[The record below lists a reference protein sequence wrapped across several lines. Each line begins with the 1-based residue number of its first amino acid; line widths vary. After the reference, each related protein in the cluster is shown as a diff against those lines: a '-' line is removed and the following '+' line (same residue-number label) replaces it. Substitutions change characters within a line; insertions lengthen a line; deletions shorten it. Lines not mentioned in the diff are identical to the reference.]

1 MRFLC
6 ALALRAATFVLWAVL
21 LAAPPARAA
30 CPPLPATL
38 LHELDDRA
46 AALHRLDAHAQA
58 CAGDAAWHAQRGA
71 LLLELGRAAEAAE
84 HLERALLL
92 DPLLA
97 GARIDYADA
106 LAALGD
112 LDAASELAIGLLRL
126 PDLPATARRH
136 LEARLRH
143 WREADPHATAPWQR
157 RIEIAAQLGWE
168 RNLNGGPAA
177 DTILLTPPEGN
188 IELPVAAA
196 QRPRAGAAVQT
207 SAEVQALRPL
217 GDDWSLFLRGHLRL
231 RDAARGDSDYLI
243 SSFDAYLLHRRNSQ
257 ETSLQLTRLD
267 QRFGDRHLLAET
279 RLATQHQWLDYACRP
294 RLGIDVAR
302 RDYPA
307 TPQLGGAQFGLRV
320 GVMCVQG
327 AWRTDLDLRA
337 AADRP
342 LRAGRPGGGQRW
354 LELQWSATWQGS
366 GYRADASASLGQ
378 VHDREGYSPLL
389 ENGQAREI
397 LRQGV
402 RIELARLLAPQWE
415 AVLSGEH
422 FRQRANLGIFELD
435 NHGLY
440 FGVRHRY

>member
-6 ALALRAATFVLWAVL
+6 ALALRAATFVLWAAL

-38 LHELDDRA
+38 LDELDDRA

-58 CAGDAAWHAQRGA
+58 CAHDAVWHAQRGA
-71 LLLELGRAAEAAE
+71 LLLELGRVAEAAE
-84 HLERALLL
+84 NLERALLL

-112 LDAASELAIGLLRL
+112 LEAASELATSLLRL
-126 PDLPATARRH
+126 PDLPAAARRH

-143 WREADPHATAPWQR
+143 WRQAGTDAATPWQR
-157 RIEIAAQLGWE
+157 RIELAAQFGWE

-177 DTILLTPPEGN
+177 DTILLTPPEGS
-188 IELPVAAA
+188 IELPIAAS
-196 QRPRAGAAVQT
+196 QRPRAGMAAQT

-231 RDAARGDSDYLI
+231 RDTTGSDSDYLLGN
-243 SSFDAYLLHRRNSQ
+243 FDAYLLHRRNNQ
-257 ETSLQLTRLD
+257 ETSLQLARLE
-267 QRFGDRHLLAET
+267 QRFGGRHLLAET
-279 RLATQHQWLDYACRP
+279 RLAAQRQWLGAPCRP
-294 RLGIDVAR
+294 RLGLDTAR
-302 RDYPA
+302 RDYPGA
-307 TPQLGGAQFGLRV
+307 PQLGGKQLGLRA
-320 GVMCVQG
+320 GLMCVNG

-337 AADRP
+337 AIDKP
-342 LRAGRPGGGQRW
+342 LRTDRPGGAQRW
-354 LELQWSATWQGS
+354 LELQWSATWQGTD
-366 GYRADASASLGQ
+366 YRAEASASLGQ
-378 VHDREGYSPLL
+378 VLDREGYSLL
-389 ENGQAREI
+389 LNEGEAREI
-397 LRQGV
+397 LRQAL
-402 RIELARLLAPQWE
+402 RLELARPLAPHWE
-415 AVLSGEH
+415 AVLAVEH
-422 FRQRANLGIFELD
+422 FRQRANLALFALQ